1 MCYGEARTGRES
13 CLFGAEEAM
22 LQGNG
27 NATARVVPGAS
38 SDEGLALVT
47 LRRLLAASGRLEGH
61 TLHAGGCV
69 LTMELL
75 VDLKNPAAEVKVAES
90 QFAGIHLDGLTW
102 SPLADDAAC
111 VALSQQLC
119 SSRQARRPHPAPRV
133 LHASRYRE
141 LALALTLTLTLTLTR
156 A

>member
-111 VALSQQLC
+111 VALSQELC
-119 SSRQARRPHPAPRV
+119 SSRQVWRRPHPAPRV

-141 LALALTLTLTLTLTR
+141 LALALTLTLT
-156 A
+156 